1 MSKFYYLTQKQI
13 PNYAAKVAILRDES
27 VRLKL
32 GLIILA
38 GILAMIGI
46 YIFLA
51 NSLASK
57 NFALKIHG
65 ERLREIRREHTRLE
79 IEIASKKSLELLKIQ
94 GEALGLAVPK
104 NLQYIESDSPVARK

>member
-1 MSKFYYLTQKQI
+1 MPFFASLTSY
-13 PNYAAKVAILRDES
+13 PSGES
-27 VRLKL
+27 VRLQL

-46 YIFLA
+46 YISLA

-57 NFALKIHG
+57 NFALKTHG
-65 ERLREIRREHTRLE
+65 ERLREVRREHTRME

-94 GEALGLAVPK
+94 GEALGLAAPK
-104 NLQYIESDSPVARK
+104 NLQYIESDSPVAKK

>member
-13 PNYAAKVAILRDES
+13 PNYAAKVAVLRDES

-32 GLIILA
+32 GLIIFA
-38 GILAMIGI
+38 GILTMIAV

-57 NFALKIHG
+57 NFSLKTNG
-65 ERLREIRREHTRLE
+65 DRLREARREHTRME

-94 GEALGLAVPK
+94 GAALGLAVPK
-104 NLQYIESDSPVARK
+104 NLQYIESDSPVAKR

>member
-79 IEIASKKSLELLKIQ
+79 IEIASKKFLELLKIQ

-104 NLQYIESDSPVARK
+104 NLQYIESDSPVAIK